1 MNNLQLLLHYLK
13 KSMDSCASV
22 FALAGLRSDKPQ
34 NAACFTQQQNTPLFL
49 RSERGAWKEGNAF
62 TLIELLV
69 NVACKTGVL
78 YNRSSTLSL
87 WGGALKTDQNGP
99 KRTKTDIG
107 APQNTAYPEQYNACK
122 ASASCLPQ
130 ANASCSNA
138 ALHTAEPCFIQSA
151 FTLIE
156 LLVVIAII
164 AILAAMLMPA
174 LQQARERGRTAS
186 CISNMKQLGLAV
198 QMYQRDFNDWSMPF
212 DFLGSSTTW
221 GTGLLRYKYTIHKA
235 LDCPTYSGGAP
246 NPALSLNSAK
256 EWTVSAYSPYGY
268 NYRWLGGGQNEQ
280 LPKVSSFKY
289 ASKLLMV
296 TSNYDNQSFQR
307 GYYYINSSKPG
318 ATSTSGVPYAR
329 HSGEVNI
336 LYADG
341 HTGQRR
347 VGLTDVYTTAGF
359 GNHSTMPVNWKP
371 LGK

>member
-1 MNNLQLLLHYLK
+1 MLLFNNRLSAQNCRGGVLK
-13 KSMDSCASV
+13 TDDDGQERTVTDARGSV
-22 FALAGLRSDKPQ
+22 SALAELRQ
-34 NAACFTQQQNTPLFL
+34 NKTTPLFFE
-49 RSERGAWKEGNAF
+49 SERGFGGKRKPSFLVKRKFSLSPNA
-62 TLIELLV
+62 I
-69 NVACKTGVL
+69 
-78 YNRSSTLSL
+78 
-87 WGGALKTDQNGP
+87 P
-99 KRTKTDIG
+99 
-107 APQNTAYPEQYNACK
+107 P
-122 ASASCLPQ
+122 
-130 ANASCSNA
+130 
-138 ALHTAEPCFIQSA
+138 

-198 QMYQRDFNDWSMPF
+198 QMYQRDFDDWSMPF
-212 DFLGSSTTW
+212 DFLGKSTTW
-221 GTGLLRYKYTIHKA
+221 GSGLLRYKYTSHKA

-246 NPALSLNSAK
+246 VPALSLDSAK

-268 NYRWLGGGQNEQ
+268 NYRWLGGGQHEQ

-296 TSNYDNQSFQR
+296 TSNYDNQSFLR

-318 ATSTSGVPYAR
+318 ATSTSGVPYGR

-341 HTGQRR
+341 HTGQQRI
-347 VGLTDVYTTAGF
+347 GLADVYTTAGF

-371 LGK
+371 SGK

>member
-1 MNNLQLLLHYLK
+1 MK
-13 KSMDSCASV
+13 KFQSAAFSV
-22 FALAGLRSDKPQ
+22 GTAH
-34 NAACFTQQQNTPLFL
+34 
-49 RSERGAWKEGNAF
+49 
-62 TLIELLV
+62 
-69 NVACKTGVL
+69 L
-78 YNRSSTLSL
+78 YGCVRKHTENDHT
-87 WGGALKTDQNGP
+87 
-99 KRTKTDIG
+99 
-107 APQNTAYPEQYNACK
+107 CK

-138 ALHTAEPCFIQSA
+138 ALHTAKPCFIRSA